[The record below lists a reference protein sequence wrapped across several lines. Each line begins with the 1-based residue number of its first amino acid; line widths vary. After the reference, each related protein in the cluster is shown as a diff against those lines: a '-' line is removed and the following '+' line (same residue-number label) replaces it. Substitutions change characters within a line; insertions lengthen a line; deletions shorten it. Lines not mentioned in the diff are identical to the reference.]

1 MSTDNNYRVN
11 AIYDRLVTGQA
22 TAKHELFH
30 FKMHQHNNND
40 GFIWQHILTFFV
52 CGFVYAIRHDA

>member
-22 TAKHELFH
+22 TAKHDLFH

-40 GFIWQHILTFFV
+40 GFNMATHFNIFCVWFCLCNKT
-52 CGFVYAIRHDA
+52 